1 MIKTLNA
8 IRLSTALVVAAL
20 PCFPQVSVGQEA
32 GSPHRLNLM
41 TAVERALHAYPTVGA
56 TRAGRNLA
64 LGTLGEAKAAW
75 FPTLAL
81 TASATRFEE
90 PMIVTPIH
98 GFTPGATPPF
108 DETLIQGAATV
119 SFTLF
124 DGGARGA
131 RIRAARQE
139 VGAADA
145 SVSAS
150 EQELIATVVRTYA
163 QVLTQGETLAAH
175 DQRLASLVTEQSRA
189 RQFFAA
195 GRGAQVSVLR
205 ADAAVAEAEAVRVS
219 LAAGLDVT
227 VRNLARLIGSP
238 PDSVT
243 ADRLSP
249 AGLRDSA
256 VPRRAESLA
265 LALESSPALERA
277 RSKVGAARAGVG
289 VAKGARWPALALVG
303 RFIDRGSRQGDYTG
317 EWDAGV
323 RLSYPIFTGGA
334 TSNRVAQSEALLAG
348 RSEELRLAE
357 LDAAERVDRAWS
369 ALEESRA
376 RIASLSTAV
385 AGFSEVARVEQ
396 LRLDTGTGTQ
406 TDYLKAEADL
416 LSARANLARARYGL
430 LTARMTLALATGQ
443 LSQAWLATNVEIEP

>member
-1 MIKTLNA
+1 MIEALKTT
-8 IRLSTALVVAAL
+8 RLGTALVVAAL
-20 PCFPQVSVGQEA
+20 PCFTQVSVGQEA
-32 GSPHRLNLM
+32 GSPRQLNLM
-41 TAVERALHAYPTVGA
+41 TAVERALDAYPTVGA
-56 TRAGRNLA
+56 TRAGRDAA
-64 LGTLGEAKAAW
+64 LGALGEAKAAW
-75 FPTLAL
+75 FPSLQLA
-81 TASATRFEE
+81 ASATRFAE

-108 DETLIQGAATV
+108 DKTLIQGAATM

-131 RIRAARQE
+131 RISAARQE

-175 DQRLASLVTEQSRA
+175 DQRLAALVTEQSRA
-189 RQFFAA
+189 SQFFRA
-195 GRGAQVSVLR
+195 GRGAEVSVLR

-219 LAAGLDVT
+219 LAAALDVT
-227 VRNLARLIGSP
+227 VRNLARLIGIP

-243 ADRLSP
+243 AEDLSP
-249 AGLRDSA
+249 TSFRDSA
-256 VPRRAESLA
+256 TPRRAESLDM
-265 LALESSPALERA
+265 ALESSPEVDRA
-277 RSKVGAARAGVG
+277 RSRVAAARAGVG
-289 VAKGARWPALALVG
+289 VAKGARWPALSLVG
-303 RFIDRGSRQGDYTG
+303 RFIDRGSAQGDYTG

-323 RLSYPIFTGGA
+323 QLSYPIFTGGA
-334 TSNRVAQSEALLAG
+334 TSNRVARSEALLAG

-357 LDAAERVDRAWS
+357 LVAAERVDRAWS

-385 AGFSEVARVEQ
+385 AGFREVTRVEQ

-406 TDYLKAEADL
+406 TDYLKAEADF
-416 LSARANLARARYGL
+416 LSARANLVRARYGL
-430 LTARMTLALATGQ
+430 LTARVTLALAAGR
-443 LSQAWLATNVEIEP
+443 LSPAWLAANLEIEP